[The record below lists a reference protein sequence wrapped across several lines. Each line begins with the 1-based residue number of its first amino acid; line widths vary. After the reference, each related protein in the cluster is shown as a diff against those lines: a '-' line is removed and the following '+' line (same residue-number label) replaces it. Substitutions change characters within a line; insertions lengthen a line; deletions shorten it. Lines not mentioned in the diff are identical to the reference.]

1 MSWVSVGVTAVT
13 TIGGAIASKKKAPQA
28 AVPKPVD
35 VQEEQAKAIAGNAA
49 NFNAAASLSAKSN
62 AFDQSQALELLER
75 AMPGFGAMQQ
85 RLMAQANS
93 DLDNQTSLPPEL
105 QQQLQ
110 RFAAEKGITRGTSGN
125 FNAFS
130 LVKDFGFNLVDW
142 QNASRAR
149 ALNTLS
155 NVFQMT
161 PRINVM
167 SPMSMMVNPNTA
179 IQVAGN
185 NSQQQY
191 QAQQSAYDAQAAA
204 RNQNAALIG
213 AAISSAGSY
222 AGNAIQA
229 RSQQRHETELTKL
242 RLGLPT
248 STPAAASAAVPAST
262 SNRAGLSG
270 RVAVDRFG

>member
-13 TIGGAIASKKKAPQA
+13 TIGGAIASRKKAPQA

-35 VQEEQAKAIAGNAA
+35 VQEEQARAIAGNAA

-62 AFDQSQALELLER
+62 AFDQSQALALLEQ
-75 AMPGFGAMQQ
+75 AMPGYGAM
-85 RLMAQANS
+85 RKKLMAQADS
-93 DLDNQTSLPPEL
+93 DLANQTTLPPEM

-155 NVFQMT
+155 SVFQMT

-185 NSQQQY
+185 NNAQQY

-204 RNQNAALIG
+204 RNQNAALMG
-213 AAISSAGSY
+213 SAITSAGSVIAGGIRQY
-222 AGNAIQA
+222 NASKPSVDRDEAGNRIQSYA
-229 RSQQRHETELTKL
+229 
-242 RLGLPT
+242 P
-248 STPAAASAAVPAST
+248 TPAVARIT
-262 SNRAGLSG
+262 GSNAMSPYVVKGTRP
-270 RVAVDRFG
+270 